1 MTLIFQMERELV
13 GTLIDAIIL
22 RAAAMCRL
30 EGQPMSVSSLS
41 AYVNL
46 PGRKPENSG
55 NNRKSLTYQP
65 EVREQP
71 D

>member
-22 RAAAMCRL
+22 RAAAMGRL
-30 EGQPMSVSSLS
+30 EGHPMRVSSLS

-46 PGRKPENSG
+46 PGRKPDNSG
-55 NNRKSLTYQP
+55 NN
-65 EVREQP
+65 
-71 D
+71 